1 MANKYPFY
9 NSIRHLREQESV
21 LLYDQLLE
29 VGKEERAL
37 LVEYMKLEYE
47 EEKYGYP
54 YKAPEFDE
62 EAAFWAA
69 KTVFFACQFMLH
81 RELDKKDLEELLPD
95 YQGKLTASAQ
105 LSADL
110 CLRFLPA
117 IIMHAQMLDPEDVLI
132 PNLERKLQQFHYSGI
147 GYDLDRASLDY
158 QQIKQHPTLKQLYID
173 RIITKKA
180 ILLAEEQELK
190 PLVLAS
196 LGLHKERFWKSLS

>member
-9 NSIRHLREQESV
+9 NSIRHLRDQESV

-29 VGKEERAL
+29 VGKEEREL
-37 LVEYMKLEYE
+37 LTDYLQLEYE
-47 EEKYGYP
+47 EEVYGYP
-54 YKAPEFDE
+54 YRAPVFDAKA
-62 EAAFWAA
+62 AYWAA

-81 RELDKKDLEELLPD
+81 RELDKKDLEELLPN
-95 YQGKLTASAQ
+95 YKGALSASAQ

-110 CLRFLPA
+110 SLRFLPA

-147 GYDLDRASLDY
+147 GYSLDRTKLDY
-158 QQIKQHPTLKQLYID
+158 QQVKQHPTLKQLYID
-173 RIITKKA
+173 RVIAKKA
-180 ILLAEEQELK
+180 ILLAEEAEIK

-196 LGLHKERFWKSLS
+196 LGMHQERFWKSLS